1 MDNTLNSRKALKRT
15 QIPEDLVGV
24 LLFLLSD
31 ASSYITGQTINVD
44 GGAMMH

>member
-1 MDNTLNSRKALKRT
+1 M
-15 QIPEDLVGV
+15 PEDLVGV